1 MIIRVQKRDNPY
13 AVIDKIPLNDNRLSF
28 KAKGILSYLLSKPNN
43 WKPSIEELSKAS
55 KDSTDAV
62 RTGLKELEKF
72 GYMVRKRLHGDD
84 GKIIGW
90 EHLVY
95 ETPQRALPEE
105 EKPVMENP
113 QLEKPHMGEPHV
125 ENPTLISNELI
136 SNDLVSNELNNVAP
150 DGAGLFAPAE
160 NDETGAQ
167 PDEDLDSGKAGKGKE
182 YSADFKT
189 FWKFYPRK
197 KEKGKAWRVW
207 RTRMREKVPASDMIM
222 AAQNY
227 ALGCKGTDDKYIKLA
242 ATFIGPDKPYKD
254 YLDAGGGDDGEHQ
267 PDFGKASEQGNPD
280 GIYRN
285 FFT

>member
-13 AVIDKIPLNDNRLSF
+13 AVIDKMPLNDTRMSF

-43 WKPSIEELSKAS
+43 WKPSIDELSKAS

-62 RTGLKELEKF
+62 RTGLQELERF
-72 GYMVRKRLHGDD
+72 GYMVRKRLHGKG

-95 ETPQRALPEE
+95 ETPQLDLPEE
-105 EKPVMENP
+105 EKPHVGKP
-113 QLEKPHMGEPHV
+113 QMDEPHV

-136 SNDLVSNELNNVAP
+136 SNDLVSNDLNKNNVAP
-150 DGAGLFAPAE
+150 DGADPSAPAGNE
-160 NDETGAQ
+160 MTGAQ
-167 PDEDLDSGKAGKGKE
+167 PDEDLESGRAGKGKE
-182 YSADFKT
+182 YSADFLA
-189 FWKFYPRK
+189 FWKAYPRK

-207 RTRMREKVPASDMIM
+207 RTRLREKASAGEMIR
-222 AAQNY
+222 AAKNY
-227 ALGCKGTDDKYIKLA
+227 ARDSKGTDDKFIKLA
-242 ATFIGPDKPYKD
+242 ATFIGPDKPFMD
-254 YLDAGGGDDGEHQ
+254 YLGDDDGGGGNDGQQHLEEA
-267 PDFGKASEQGNPD
+267 PGDSA